1 MSYSIGQIEG
11 IGKAWAELEPLFREL
26 HEHHEPL
33 IGHKLLPNWVARQSS
48 YYESQTPMLI
58 LVARI
63 GGEAIG
69 FMNGRVIR
77 DPEVFEEAYGF
88 IDNAYVRPPSRRKG
102 VGRAL
107 LRRAEA
113 WYESNGVAEIRLSVY
128 AANNLGVRFWE
139 LAGFE
144 PQSITMRKAL

>member
-1 MSYSIGQIEG
+1 
-11 IGKAWAELEPLFREL
+11 
-26 HEHHEPL
+26 
-33 IGHKLLPNWVARQSS
+33 
-48 YYESQTPMLI
+48 MLI
-58 LVARI
+58 LVARV

-88 IDNAYVRPPSRRKG
+88 IDNAYVRPQSRRKG